1 MRYVVSLLAFLYIAS
16 ASAQRPYGKEP
27 LAHTYSIVAID
38 PETGDMGVAVQ
49 SHWFAT
55 GTIVIWGEAG
65 VGTVATQSF
74 VNPALGQDGLALMRK
89 GMSAPEALAHLI
101 ASDEGRDFR
110 QLALLDAKGGVSA
123 YTGAKCIEAAGH
135 IEGEGFSVQANL
147 MGSETVWP
155 AMAQAFRQSK
165 GLPLAERLLRTLEA
179 AEAQGGD
186 IRGKQSAA
194 LLVVSAQPTGQPWV
208 DRKVDLRIDD
218 HPAPLV
224 ELRRLL
230 AVHQAYGFMNAGDL
244 AVEKG
249 DMQKAMEA
257 YGAAE
262 ALFPDNLE
270 MKYWHAIALANSG
283 RLSEALPLFQAVFKK
298 DANWKTLTPR
308 LTKNGML
315 TVSATDLNTI
325 LQLPAKPLRKP
336 KQ

>member
-1 MRYVVSLLAFLYIAS
+1 MIRNMMVLPALILVSGLV
-16 ASAQRPYGKEP
+16 AQKPYGREP

-65 VGTVATQSF
+65 TGVVATQSF
-74 VNPALGQDGLALMRK
+74 VNPAFGPEGLALMK
-89 GMSAPEALAHLI
+89 NGMIAPDALAHLI

-110 QLALLDAKGGVSA
+110 QLALLDSKGRVAA
-123 YTGAKCIEAAGH
+123 YTGSKCIEAAGH
-135 IEGEGFSVQANL
+135 QEGAGYSVQANL
-147 MGSETVWP
+147 MANGSVWP
-155 AMAQAFRQSK
+155 AMAKAFEASK
-165 GLPLAERLLRTLEA
+165 GQPLAERMLLALEA
-179 AEAQGGD
+179 AEAAGGD

-194 LLVVSAQPTGQPWV
+194 LLVVSAKNTGQSWV

-218 HPAPLV
+218 HPTPLP

-230 AVHQAYGFMNAGDL
+230 RVHQAYGHMNAGDL

-249 DMQKAMEA
+249 DMAKAMEE

-270 MKYWHAIALANSG
+270 MQYWHAIALVNAG
-283 RLSEALPLFQAVFKK
+283 KTEEAMPLFRKIFLR
-298 DANWKTLTPR
+298 DGNWKTLTPR
-308 LTKNGML
+308 LTKNGL
-315 TVSATDLNTI
+315 LVTSEETLQQI
-325 LQLPAKPLRKP
+325 LQLPSKQKRKL
-336 KQ
+336 K

>member
-1 MRYVVSLLAFLYIAS
+1 MQKIVLIS
-16 ASAQRPYGKEP
+16 ALWIILTTGLQAQRPYGKNP

-65 VGTVATQSF
+65 TGVVATQSF
-74 VNPALGQDGLALMRK
+74 VNPAFGPQGLALMKNGTGARD
-89 GMSAPEALAHLI
+89 ALNQMI
-101 ASDEGRDFR
+101 AGDEGRDFR
-110 QLALLDAKGGVSA
+110 QLALLDAKGEVAA

-135 IEGEGFSVQANL
+135 SEGKGFSVQANL
-147 MGSETVWP
+147 MSNDRVWP
-155 AMAQAFRQSK
+155 AMSAAFQKSA
-165 GLPLAERLLRTLEA
+165 GLPLAERLLLTLEA
-179 AEAQGGD
+179 AEAAGGD

-194 LLVVSAQPTGQPWV
+194 LLVVSAKNTGQVWV

-218 HPAPLV
+218 HPAPLI

-230 AVHQAYGFMNAGDL
+230 KLHQAYGHMNAGDL

-249 DMQKAMEA
+249 DMGKARQE

-270 MKYWHAIALANSG
+270 MQYWHAIALANAG
-283 RLSEALPLFQAVFKK
+283 EIQAALPIFRKIFAQ
-298 DANWKTLTPR
+298 DPNWKTLTPR

-315 TVSATDLNTI
+315 TVSEADLNAI
-325 LQLPAKPLRKP
+325 LQLPS
-336 KQ
+336 KQKKN